1 MISKFFKNNADTL
14 ILITFISIVFF
25 VVFLFLGKDYT
36 IKVIFLFLGVLLPY
50 VLDYRKNHV
59 YEDLYFKT
67 NIKVLKRKIILDF
80 VLAGI
85 AFIAIHGTKSL
96 EHINIVGTILIGS
109 NGISVVEKTFISQT
123 NTDENIED

>member
-14 ILITFISIVFF
+14 ILITFISIVFL

-123 NTDENIED
+123 KTDENIED